1 MISTIQFIHFHLSWE
16 DFFQPGPSRMNAY
29 SGTRLKITISGEDLG
44 EELPGW
50 YRAIKYLAPGYFFQS
65 KYSGVQKGMVVPHR
79 LSKTGVLL
87 PGWKMC
93 SLHHLITRWRWH
105 TGEKDANGG
114 EKKASTNFLIS
125 QRIPLFLGGQDQL
138 LSSTFQNS
146 CLE

>member
-29 SGTRLKITISGEDLG
+29 SGTRLKITIFGEDLG

-114 EKKASTNFLIS
+114 GGKGEHKLSNKPENSFVSGWARSAFVKHIS
-125 QRIPLFLGGQDQL
+125 
-138 LSSTFQNS
+138 
-146 CLE
+146 E